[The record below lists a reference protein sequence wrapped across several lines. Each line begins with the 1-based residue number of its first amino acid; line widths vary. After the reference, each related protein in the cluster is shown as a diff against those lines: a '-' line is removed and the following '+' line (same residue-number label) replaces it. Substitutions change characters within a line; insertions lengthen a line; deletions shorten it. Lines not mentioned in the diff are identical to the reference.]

1 MSFSLGEIVSP
12 FVTFGAPRLNES
24 AEMKL
29 RLGQIPNESKEKIQ
43 KLANADRD
51 YSLMDMAEFK

>member
-1 MSFSLGEIVSP
+1 
-12 FVTFGAPRLNES
+12 
-24 AEMKL
+24 MKL